1 MAQTIGTIILVVLAL
16 VAVTAILNFI
26 LGVLGIVFSLIPLL
40 IKVAIFAGVFYL
52 AWLVFRKLAH
62 TTEN

>member
-16 VAVTAILNFI
+16 VAVAAVLNFI
-26 LGVLGIVFSLIPLL
+26 LGVLGFVFALLPLL
-40 IKVAIFAGVFYL
+40 IKLAIFAGVFYL

-62 TTEN
+62 SKEC